1 MSGGPEDSIPAGSP
15 GAFLQDDLAIREPE
29 PSFPMEIGPDASEGS
44 PSSSNPDETLF
55 DDEMNTV
62 NPEAAL
68 PDEITAL
75 KSRAT
80 TKKRV
85 TLPKE
90 ILDLGNEALR
100 EHIRANSRELYGDE
114 AKSKQVDAVAA
125 LVHDRHTFVLAGT
138 GFGKTRIAE
147 MYHNLFQPDQKSIVL
162 VLNPLDSLGDNQV
175 NEKKSVGASHK
186 KISAVNLK
194 KGVLDKTMAKQI
206 IAGEFEF
213 VYLSP
218 EALLN
223 NPIFRDIYFDTN
235 FQSRLSLV
243 VVDEAHMVYVWGL
256 VASGES
262 KGLNSHSRH
271 GERGVFRPGY
281 GELAARLMANNGTP
295 LLMMSATCRPIA
307 IRKILESFKLNMDM
321 VEFVRAELT
330 RPEIRILRI
339 NMKYSLASSD
349 DLAGLYSSQEQTP
362 DSEIIPTLI
371 YSTTK
376 NLTGQVL
383 EVLNRARESHHG
395 EDDPFSKFARRYH
408 SATGDLDKSDVI
420 NDFTN
425 GVFPVVSSTMAL
437 GLGQNWKRVRSVI
450 HMGRGDPAS
459 ICQMLG
465 RCGRDGKPGLAIMF
479 VEPNRKN
486 GKNCV
491 ADFTNVKFQNDD
503 DRMDALAITPVCLR
517 IAFSL
522 DNSLGYVPL
531 SVDDPNYKKEA
542 ARETEKEFAECFCS
556 NCKPE
561 SSQWLINNM
570 KRATIKNFDSL
581 ISDLRE
587 DIPELNPIRRS
598 CSVQTNKVVWVEE
611 SGEKPLE
618 ESLEMFSKDL
628 VGYFNRLFE
637 SVMKN
642 MATYPPSAYFC
653 IKQARRISKNI
664 GQLTIDNI
672 EELIGGEMLPGQM
685 SMLIKHIELFRSGEL
700 FKCVAQQQEE
710 AETRLNLTAER
721 LRLARETEENERI
734 EKQKAIHVAAA
745 LKRAETAER
754 VAKNAERKRVAKE
767 AKFVESEKKRAK
779 RDSDMAILQELKAQ
793 AQAASELSRSQD
805 AVGPTPSTSG
815 AVNGSIDPSLL

>member
-1 MSGGPEDSIPAGSP
+1 
-15 GAFLQDDLAIREPE
+15 
-29 PSFPMEIGPDASEGS
+29 
-44 PSSSNPDETLF
+44 
-55 DDEMNTV
+55 
-62 NPEAAL
+62 
-68 PDEITAL
+68 
-75 KSRAT
+75 
-80 TKKRV
+80 
-85 TLPKE
+85 
-90 ILDLGNEALR
+90 
-100 EHIRANSRELYGDE
+100 
-114 AKSKQVDAVAA
+114 
-125 LVHDRHTFVLAGT
+125 
-138 GFGKTRIAE
+138 
-147 MYHNLFQPDQKSIVL
+147 
-162 VLNPLDSLGDNQV
+162 
-175 NEKKSVGASHK
+175 
-186 KISAVNLK
+186 
-194 KGVLDKTMAKQI
+194 
-206 IAGEFEF
+206 
-213 VYLSP
+213 
-218 EALLN
+218 
-223 NPIFRDIYFDTN
+223 
-235 FQSRLSLV
+235 
-243 VVDEAHMVYVWGL
+243 
-256 VASGES
+256 
-262 KGLNSHSRH
+262 
-271 GERGVFRPGY
+271 
-281 GELAARLMANNGTP
+281 
-295 LLMMSATCRPIA
+295 
-307 IRKILESFKLNMDM
+307 MDM

-349 DLAGLYSSQEQTP
+349 NLAGLYSSQEQTP

-383 EVLNRARESHHG
+383 EVLNRARETHHG

-425 GVFPVVSSTMAL
+425 VVFPVVSSTMAL

-450 HMGRGDPAS
+450 HMGRGNPAS
-459 ICQMLG
+459 ICKMLG
-465 RCGRDGKPGLAIMF
+465 QCGRDGKPGLAIMF
-479 VEPNRKN
+479 VKPNRKN

-491 ADFTNVKFQNDD
+491 TDFTNVKFQNDD
-503 DRMDALAITPVCLR
+503 DRMDA
-517 IAFSL
+517 
-522 DNSLGYVPL
+522 LGYVPL

-542 ARETEKEFAECFCS
+542 ARETEKEFSECFCS

-570 KRATIKNFDSL
+570 KRATIKNFDSF

-642 MATYPPSAYFC
+642 MATYPPSTYFC

-710 AETRLNLTAER
+710 AKTQLNLTAER

-734 EKQKAIHVAAA
+734 KKQKAIHVAAA

-805 AVGPTPSTSG
+805 AVRPTPSTSG